1 MNINHIENFKDPI
14 TFVHTN
20 RIEGNLNGLKM
31 FIIKNNDKSREWVES
46 YVHKWFYRRNI
57 GNTFEICLNAIFK

>member
-31 FIIKNNDKSREWVES
+31 FIIKNNDKSRE
-46 YVHKWFYRRNI
+46 
-57 GNTFEICLNAIFK
+57 